1 MAMANASS
9 QEPLALEKVR
19 EGLRMARAGLNRY
32 ERKGDPTDKEVSL
45 RIYYEVA
52 AFVEEAEM
60 KLGLVHD
67 PDPDD

>member
-1 MAMANASS
+1 MANASS

-32 ERKGDPTDKEVSL
+32 ERKGDPIDREVSL
-45 RIYYEVA
+45 RIYYEVS

-60 KLGLVHD
+60 KLGLAPD

>member
-1 MAMANASS
+1 MLAGNASC
-9 QEPLALEKVR
+9 EPLALEKVR

-32 ERKGDPTDKEVSL
+32 EKKGDPTDKEVSL

-60 KLGLVHD
+60 KLGLVHN